1 MIQAVHAGQA
11 GLSGARRLD
20 MTGLRDAL
28 RAEWTKL
35 RTLSRTQWQC
45 PIGKS
50 GRNT

>member
-1 MIQAVHAGQA
+1 MSAETRASCCYQSRLPSTTYGQ
-11 GLSGARRLD
+11 LS
-20 MTGLRDAL
+20 AL